1 MPRSAYVYPASFVTG
16 ITAIVI
22 LSAVL
27 FMLRL
32 TSNIAFTEPLHLI
45 TSGSE
50 EQSFLSLW
58 KFIHGQPVYT
68 DPHKIPFTSSYL
80 NWLFYGFYGSCI
92 KVVLAVIRLSDAWI
106 PTVGRLITVFFS
118 AAGFFITR
126 RTWVE
131 IFHDASR
138 QGKWLAVL
146 VPFYLFFGPLPAF
159 WPLTTRPDMAAMV
172 FEMLAFYFFIK
183 EFQNRPIQAA
193 LFATFFVFL
202 AWSFKQANVTVFLSL
217 FLFCLIHDRR
227 AAGLMACM
235 MAALCSLALW
245 LGGSGYR
252 ESTLFSLPI
261 PGFSVA
267 LGLKNSFY
275 YLVECAF
282 AIPGYLAM
290 GAVFFSK
297 SLKEKMQSNPIF
309 GLCFITA
316 LVSSLYGW
324 LTSHKIGASEN
335 YFIPASIFVTFF
347 FFLYFLN
354 SGVEIKTPHPEERSD
369 EGSQNR
375 SFASLRMTPKATKQ
389 LRVSPYS
396 LYFSLLVNAL
406 LIFAILFGI
415 KGHVS
420 KRYEHNEA
428 IELLKCAGP
437 LPRPSFSQF
446 VYLNLPWMLG
456 GESFIPGYTYWA
468 EKGREKHY
476 ERGGIEGL
484 IREGYFASLLLEKR
498 SMGEIIGI
506 SAESGN
512 TFRNYR
518 EQKSAC
524 PSTHAVFIRTG

>member
-1 MPRSAYVYPASFVTG
+1 MLKNPISRNAYLACPASFMTG
-16 ITAIVI
+16 ITVIVI

-32 TSNIAFTEPLHLI
+32 TSNISFTEPLHLI

-80 NWLFYGFYGSCI
+80 NWLFYGFYGSFI
-92 KVVLAVIRLSDAWI
+92 KVVLAVTRLSDAWI
-106 PTVGRLITVFFS
+106 PTVGRLISVFFS

-126 RTWVE
+126 RVWVA
-131 IFHDASR
+131 IFQDSSR

-146 VPFYLFFGPLPAF
+146 VPFSLFFGPLPAF

-183 EFQNRPIQAA
+183 EFQNRPIRAVV
-193 LFATFFVFL
+193 LATFFVFF
-202 AWSFKQANVTVFLSL
+202 AWSFKQANITVFLSL

-235 MAALCSLALW
+235 MAALCSLTLW
-245 LGGSGYR
+245 LGGPGYR

-267 LGLKNSFY
+267 LGLKNLFY

-282 AIPGYLAM
+282 AIPGYLAI
-290 GAVFFSK
+290 GAVFFLK
-297 SLKEKMQSNPIF
+297 PLKEKIQGQPISQ
-309 GLCFITA
+309 LVFITA
-316 LVSSLYGW
+316 LISFLYGG
-324 LTSHKIGASEN
+324 LTAHKIGASEN

-347 FFLYFLN
+347 FFIFC
-354 SGVEIKTPHPEERSD
+354 HPERS
-369 EGSQNR
+369 EGSPNLDP
-375 SFASLRMTPKATKQ
+375 SAFGLRMARPAF
-389 LRVSPYS
+389 
-396 LYFSLLVNAL
+396 YFSLLINAL
-406 LIFAILFGI
+406 LILAILFGI

-437 LPRPSFSQF
+437 LPRPIFSQS
-446 VYLNLPWMLG
+446 VYLNRPWMLG

-468 EKGREKHY
+468 EKRREQNY

-484 IREGYFASLLLEKR
+484 ITEGYFASLLLEKR
-498 SMGEIIGI
+498 RMGEMIGA

-512 TFRNYR
+512 GFRNYR
-518 EQKSAC
+518 EQKSSC